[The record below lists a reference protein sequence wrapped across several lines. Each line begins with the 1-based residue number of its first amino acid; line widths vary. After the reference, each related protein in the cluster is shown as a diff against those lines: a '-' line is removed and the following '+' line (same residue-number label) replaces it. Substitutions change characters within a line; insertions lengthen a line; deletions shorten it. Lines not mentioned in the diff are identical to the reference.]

1 MTRSTLRTCAR
12 RALPA
17 LLILQLALLTGCAG
31 DPSRCYAK
39 ALPTQ
44 GEGSLAWGPSL
55 SAASKKSLANCK
67 TYAERSGGT
76 PRTCKVVL
84 MQCKS

>member
-1 MTRSTLRTCAR
+1 MTRSTLRPCAR
-12 RALPA
+12 LALPA
-17 LLILQLALLTGCAG
+17 LLALQVALLAGCAG
-31 DPSRCYAK
+31 DPSHCYAK

-55 SAASKKSLANCK
+55 SAANKKAVANCK

-84 MQCKS
+84 SQCKS